1 VVIALSVDK
10 FFGSYVLTM
19 MRKNEMAR
27 VFLKKI
33 ILRFLGQRIEGASP
47 GKHFF

>member
-1 VVIALSVDK
+1 VVMALLVGK
-10 FFGSYVLTM
+10 FFGSCELTM

-27 VFLKKI
+27 VFFEKI
-33 ILRFLGQRIEGASP
+33 ILRFLGQRIEGGSP